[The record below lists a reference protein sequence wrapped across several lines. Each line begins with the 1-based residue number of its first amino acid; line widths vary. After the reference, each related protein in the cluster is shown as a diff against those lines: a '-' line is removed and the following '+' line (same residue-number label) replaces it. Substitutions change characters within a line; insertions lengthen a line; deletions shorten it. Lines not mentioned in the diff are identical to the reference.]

1 MDVRN
6 CKICT
11 KLFNYNG
18 SSICPS
24 CNKKMEE
31 KFTEVKQYIRENPHV
46 SIAQVSEET
55 EVPMQQ
61 LKKWVREERLT
72 FEKNSGMKLDC
83 ESCGRPILTGRYC
96 KECKSKMANSFSGLY
111 AEPAAEK
118 AKRKDASAKM
128 RFLD

>member
-6 CKICT
+6 CKICGN
-11 KLFNYNG
+11 LFNYNG

-31 KFTEVKQYIRENPHV
+31 KFSVVKEYIRENPRV
-46 SIAQVSEET
+46 PMSQVSEET

-61 LKKWVREERLT
+61 LKRWIREERLT
-72 FEKNSGMKLDC
+72 FDKDSGVKLDC
-83 ESCGRPILTGRYC
+83 ESCGKPILTGRYC

-111 AEPAAEK
+111 AEPAAER
-118 AKRKDASAKM
+118 AKRKDGSAKM